1 MQYCYVGIC
10 YGQILLLIFLFKL
23 CLKTIFQNPVATQ
36 PSPLIIGISAFFGF
50 HQLLIRFKEIFHP
63 HFLNLSTWP
72 RMRRSFSGCFGF
84 HFWFLSVCFCN
95 YCQVKNSFQYK
106 FVSYW
111 NHLTYANHLTGFY
124 IIRTL
129 LKRIFEEFFIMA
141 IMLSAIY
148 VPWLFFI
155 FVFFLLVWYSEQN
168 YCSSGILFIF
178 KQSIFYHP
186 IVH

>member
-84 HFWFLSVCFCN
+84 QFWFLSVCFCN

-124 IIRTL
+124 VIRTFAEYYDSHVYDSYVISNLCSLAIFCFCVFPTGLAFRTKPL
-129 LKRIFEEFFIMA
+129 LIWNTFHF
-141 IMLSAIY
+141 
-148 VPWLFFI
+148 
-155 FVFFLLVWYSEQN
+155 
-168 YCSSGILFIF
+168 
-178 KQSIFYHP
+178 
-186 IVH
+186 